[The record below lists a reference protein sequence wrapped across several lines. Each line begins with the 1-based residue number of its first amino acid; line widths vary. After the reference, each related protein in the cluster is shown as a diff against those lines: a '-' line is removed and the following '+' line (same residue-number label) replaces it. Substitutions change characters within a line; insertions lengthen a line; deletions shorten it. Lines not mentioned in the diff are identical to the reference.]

1 MLGEWLMVA
10 IVQLFKGIVSVDF
23 SVPALKHLIYNQ
35 RIHGYSTVDIMGPL
49 NVNVLEILCK

>member
-1 MLGEWLMVA
+1 MVA

-49 NVNVLEILCK
+49 NVNVLEIVCK